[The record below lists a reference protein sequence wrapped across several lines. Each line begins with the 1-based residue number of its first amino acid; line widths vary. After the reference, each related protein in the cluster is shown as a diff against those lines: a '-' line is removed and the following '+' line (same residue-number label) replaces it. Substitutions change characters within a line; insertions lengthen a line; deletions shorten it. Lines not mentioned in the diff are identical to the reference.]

1 MKLIRTIPRH
11 LIAKDFTENALDCPG
26 FVIVWGVDY
35 VKIYKQVR

>member
-11 LIAKDFTENALDCPG
+11 LVNVTQDSLDCPG
-26 FVIVWGVDY
+26 FVIVWGVHY

>member
-1 MKLIRTIPRH
+1 MVLIRTIPRH
-11 LIAKDFTENALDCPG
+11 LVAVSQTTLDAPG